1 MKNLSDI
8 AVRMSDNVGTQDP
21 SLSPELIKLHSGV
34 NFLPMDI
41 DDAATLV
48 RSLSII
54 FFDVLNSPCSISVP
68 DYFDG

>member
-8 AVRMSDNVGTQDP
+8 AVRMSDNVGTQEP
-21 SLSPELIKLHSGV
+21 SLSPELLKLHSGV

-48 RSLSII
+48 RSIAIL
-54 FFDVLNSPCSISVP
+54 
-68 DYFDG
+68 

>member
-8 AVRMSDNVGTQDP
+8 AVRMSDNVGTQEP
-21 SLSPELIKLHSGV
+21 SLSPELLKLHSGV

-48 RSLSII
+48 RSLAILRTARVVFII
-54 FFDVLNSPCSISVP
+54 CLT
-68 DYFDG
+68 

>member
-8 AVRMSDNVGTQDP
+8 AVKMSDNVGTQDA
-21 SLSPELIKLHSGV
+21 SLAIELVKLHSGV

-48 RSLSII
+48 CSFSIMI
-54 FFDVLNSPCSISVP
+54 
-68 DYFDG
+68 

>member
-21 SLSPELIKLHSGV
+21 TLSPELLKLHSGV

-48 RSLSII
+48 CRLSIVS
-54 FFDVLNSPCSISVP
+54 FDILNSPCSISFP
-68 DYFDG
+68 DSWGD